1 MQEHRHDSLLQRLLG
16 HELDLL
22 LHQPFYLLVER
33 LDPVVRVDQPPEAFR
48 EIVEGQNVLR
58 FLRPYLE
65 FRVLGL
71 PFRHERRHRGFARRL
86 VPLLGYRHE
95 VLGHLGPVPGPDLRA
110 YVAEQMDEASLPFGP
125 RIGFGD
131 RLVDA
136 GEPVGDGDL
145 DLVEP
150 AGFEARQKLPV
161 RLRGLLG
168 RYGVAHD
175 QRDALVGDAHRYV
188 YGLLG
193 HRIPPYRDVGGI
205 QEKGEKA
212 PGKPPFREL
221 FHVRDDRV
229 GDRGYRRPRVVGLV
243 YRAYRQPH
251 LLVGHS
257 RRVELQDGGSH
268 QIGPPLVFGQ
278 RHWLVFAVSVP
289 GHPHGYRPDRGLDRP
304 FVGTVP
310 RIAGVLALGVVFGI
324 AEEGF
329 DLRLEE
335 GFDRLLRRDRRG
347 LAHRRFEVVASG
359 YRFLDQFAK
368 IIHAGLLSD
377 FCSKSIL
384 LGILLFRRPARPL
397 GVLG

>member
-1 MQEHRHDSLLQRLLG
+1 MRTQL
-16 HELDLL
+16 
-22 LHQPFYLLVER
+22 F
-33 LDPVVRVDQPPEAFR
+33 
-48 EIVEGQNVLR
+48 
-58 FLRPYLE
+58 
-65 FRVLGL
+65 
-71 PFRHERRHRGFARRL
+71 
-86 VPLLGYRHE
+86 
-95 VLGHLGPVPGPDLRA
+95 
-110 YVAEQMDEASLPFGP
+110 
-125 RIGFGD
+125 
-131 RLVDA
+131 
-136 GEPVGDGDL
+136 
-145 DLVEP
+145 
-150 AGFEARQKLPV
+150 AGFQS
-161 RLRGLLG
+161 
-168 RYGVAHD
+168 
-175 QRDALVGDAHRYV
+175 
-188 YGLLG
+188 
-193 HRIPPYRDVGGI
+193 
-205 QEKGEKA
+205 
-212 PGKPPFREL
+212 
-221 FHVRDDRV
+221 
-229 GDRGYRRPRVVGLV
+229 
-243 YRAYRQPH
+243 AY
-251 LLVGHS
+251 LLVGHP

-278 RHWLVFAVSVP
+278 RHRLVFAVSVP